1 MALRPRADRVSASR
15 LGRHTRVALVHRP
28 SRLARSA
35 GATHLIVHTLRR
47 PPTACSCTR
56 RWPEV
61 YGFDYK
67 VGWHTRTQR
76 ARRGRTARVLP
87 VCTGEP
93 GALLLNGFLFL
104 IIMRHTHR
112 GVAHRGA
119 AGYGISLRAHGHARA
134 HRGTRYAHGVRGV
147 CPVPARWPL
156 RALWKYW
163 GLFHTQR
170 CLEFF
175 YIKKAKRHLTSQRGG
190 ARGGTNAHA
199 GRLDTRIRRW
209 ALRTQPCQTA
219 DLPYKVRSIY
229 SLADASWP
237 PVATAAPCGVGK
249 LALADSEYVVAH
261 CMQKSASAG
270 LRRTRSYRCAGSS
283 AP

>member
-1 MALRPRADRVSASR
+1 MESTSDEPRPLAQRVALRPRADRVSASR

-119 AGYGISLRAHGHARA
+119 AGYGISLRITGTRARA
-134 HRGTRYAHGVRGV
+134 RAPRHA
-147 CPVPARWPL
+147 L
-156 RALWKYW
+156 RA
-163 GLFHTQR
+163 
-170 CLEFF
+170 
-175 YIKKAKRHLTSQRGG
+175 RGSRRLPR
-190 ARGGTNAHA
+190 ARA
-199 GRLDTRIRRW
+199 GRCGHCGSTGG
-209 ALRTQPCQTA
+209 
-219 DLPYKVRSIY
+219 
-229 SLADASWP
+229 SLISHRD
-237 PVATAAPCGVGK
+237 V
-249 LALADSEYVVAH
+249 
-261 CMQKSASAG
+261 
-270 LRRTRSYRCAGSS
+270 
-283 AP
+283 

>member
-1 MALRPRADRVSASR
+1 MAQRVALRPRADRVSASR

-119 AGYGISLRAHGHARA
+119 AGYGISLRITGTLTGTRARTAARA
-134 HRGTRYAHGVRGV
+134 TRTGFAASAP
-147 CPVPARWPL
+147 CPRWPL

-163 GLFHTQR
+163 GLFHTEMFR
-170 CLEFF
+170 VF
-175 YIKKAKRHLTSQRGG
+175 YISKETTSRAKKKRHLSAAER
-190 ARGGTNAHA
+190 AA
-199 GRLDTRIRRW
+199 GRMHTPGDSTRGYVDGPSERNPAR
-209 ALRTQPCQTA
+209 QQ
-219 DLPYKVRSIY
+219 IY
-229 SLADASWP
+229 
-237 PVATAAPCGVGK
+237 
-249 LALADSEYVVAH
+249 
-261 CMQKSASAG
+261 
-270 LRRTRSYRCAGSS
+270 RI
-283 AP
+283 